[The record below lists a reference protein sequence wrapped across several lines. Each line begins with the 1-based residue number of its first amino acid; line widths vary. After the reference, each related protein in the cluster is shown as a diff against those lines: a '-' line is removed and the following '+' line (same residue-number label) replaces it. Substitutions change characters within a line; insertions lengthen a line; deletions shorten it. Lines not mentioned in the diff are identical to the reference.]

1 MSPTE
6 EKPRG
11 EPAIAIETTLQG
23 APKGSQAAR
32 RKAYWRR
39 NLRVTALL
47 LMVWFVVTF
56 VVSYY
61 ARELSTISFLG
72 FPFGFY
78 MGAQGALLIYLLIIL
93 FYARYMNRLD
103 REYHVPD
110 ED

>member
-1 MSPTE
+1 MNQK
-6 EKPRG
+6 EKKLRG
-11 EPAIAIETTLQG
+11 EPVVAIETTLQG
-23 APKGSQAAR
+23 SPKASQAAR
-32 RKAYWRR
+32 RKAYWRS
-39 NLRVTALL
+39 NLRVTAVLL
-47 LMVWFVVTF
+47 TIWFVITF